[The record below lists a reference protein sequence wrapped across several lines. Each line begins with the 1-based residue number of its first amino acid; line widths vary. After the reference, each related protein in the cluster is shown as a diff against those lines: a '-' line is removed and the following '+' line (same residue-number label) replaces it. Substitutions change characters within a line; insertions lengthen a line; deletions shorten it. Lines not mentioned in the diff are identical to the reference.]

1 MDLICFISNAFVD
14 LLSDVSNNV
23 CYQSKKKNIIPE
35 HVLKAL
41 QELHLDGYLPFL
53 VGDDM
58 PNSVQEILRAEKKK
72 PKGLHVTVKQALN
85 ED

>member
-14 LLSDVSNNV
+14 LLSDISNNV
-23 CYQSKKKNIIPE
+23 CYQSNKKNIIPE

-53 VGDDM
+53 IGDDM
-58 PNSVQEILRAEKKK
+58 PNNLQEIIKTEKKK
-72 PKGLHVTVKQALN
+72 PKGLHITMKQV
-85 ED
+85 